1 MFAFLIVT
9 AHFSTIT
16 QDYNIAFFQKKSRGL
31 VNHGL
36 IFFVELANSTKN
48 ITPADRHHKKQ
59 HIVFCGL
66 AVVNTTYF
74 DNGGEIYG
82 TKGKYAAGDY

>member
-36 IFFVELANSTKN
+36 IFFVELATLF
-48 ITPADRHHKKQ
+48 KK
-59 HIVFCGL
+59 F
-66 AVVNTTYF
+66 F
-74 DNGGEIYG
+74 FS
-82 TKGKYAAGDY
+82 GKMAHFFGFFAFLTQKPDCE

>member
-1 MFAFLIVT
+1 MSYSQSGFCVKKAKKPKKCAILPLKKNFLNRV
-9 AHFSTIT
+9 
-16 QDYNIAFFQKKSRGL
+16 
-31 VNHGL
+31 
-36 IFFVELANSTKN
+36 ANSTKN
-48 ITPADRHHKKQ
+48 ITPADRLHKKQ

-74 DNGGEIYG
+74 DNRGEIYG